1 MGFTADP
8 LILAPR
14 EHHLYVLLVRRTEEP
29 QKGRWALP
37 GGFVSRDETPLQTA
51 QRKLTEKT
59 GVGELYLEQLATFG
73 DPGRDPRGWIPSI
86 AYLAL
91 THAVQLADTEN
102 AGWFPVRQLPPMAF
116 DHAAMVAM
124 GVERLSGKLWWSNIA
139 FGLLPA
145 RFTMR
150 DAREL
155 FESITETRLDPSN
168 FRRELERSGMVQ
180 RLGQVLKDGPG
191 RPAPL
196 YEFKERQLAWIPGRL
211 RPTRKRS

>member
-1 MGFTADP
+1 
-8 LILAPR
+8 
-14 EHHLYVLLVRRTEEP
+14 VLLVRRTEEP
-29 QKGRWALP
+29 EKGRWALP

-59 GVGELYLEQLATFG
+59 GVGELYLEQLATLG
-73 DPGRDPRGWIPSI
+73 DPLRDPRGWIPSI

-91 THAVQLADTEN
+91 THAVQLADSKN
-102 AGWFPVRQLPPMAF
+102 AGWFPVRQLPEMAF
-116 DHAAMVAM
+116 DHAGMIAM

-139 FGLLPA
+139 FSLLPPN
-145 RFTMR
+145 FTMR

-155 FESITETRLDPSN
+155 FEAITEARLDPSN

-180 RLGQVLKDGPG
+180 RVGLVVKDGPG

-196 YEFKERQLAWIPGRL
+196 YEFKERQLAWIPKRVRSL
-211 RPTRKRS
+211 RTRPS